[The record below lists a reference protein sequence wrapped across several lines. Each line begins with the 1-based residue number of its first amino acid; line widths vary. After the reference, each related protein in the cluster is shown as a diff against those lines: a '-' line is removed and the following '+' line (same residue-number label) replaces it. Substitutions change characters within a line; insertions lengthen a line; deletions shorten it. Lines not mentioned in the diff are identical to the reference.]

1 MLHLTYADQL
11 KMLSSLN
18 WDYLVPA
25 EDMLAVAEGR
35 LDKAG
40 PFDKKFLFARFL
52 QYVPWHRIVAF
63 WGVEQIKE
71 LYTPDIKL
79 YLFPRDT
86 RDRYD
91 FIIGVLRGEPVSAA
105 RWGPERSEQLRHTV
119 FSYRWYS
126 AKPRVLQSPVF
137 G

>member
-1 MLHLTYADQL
+1 MPHLTHEDKL
-11 KMLSSLN
+11 KLLSSLN
-18 WDYLVPA
+18 WDYLVTA

-35 LDKAG
+35 IKKAG

-52 QYVPWHRIVAF
+52 QRTPWHKIVAF

-71 LYTPDIKL
+71 LYTEDIKR
-79 YLFPRDT
+79 YLFPREM

-105 RWGPERSEQLRHTV
+105 RWGTPRSEQLRHTV

-126 AKPRVLQSPVF
+126 AKPRVLQSPVL